1 MLVKS
6 VDCPK
11 TAAVISGACMCVY
24 IHLDEYTC
32 QVNVSLLHMHCGCIL
47 KYVSCMFQNQ
57 YASCSERSKTGPYI
71 NWTNNCFIQFLL
83 TCFKS
88 CTVVGIRADQAV
100 AQRTLRLTV
109 TSKHHGLSPNC
120 LVKMITAKRETEEQ
134 WLPSLLSWRQCC
146 RGASSMQQSTP
157 QQRRVMCKNEL
168 RCVFTYVYIC
178 YLRGLCI

>member
-1 MLVKS
+1 MNTLAKL
-6 VDCPK
+6 
-11 TAAVISGACMCVY
+11 MCLY
-24 IHLDEYTC
+24 YTC
-32 QVNVSLLHMHCGCIL
+32 IVDVFSSMCHVCFKISMQAV
-47 KYVSCMFQNQ
+47 QNQ
-57 YASCSERSKTGPYI
+57 SKTGPYI

-178 YLRGLCI
+178 YLRGLCIWSCFLVFWPWYKWMY